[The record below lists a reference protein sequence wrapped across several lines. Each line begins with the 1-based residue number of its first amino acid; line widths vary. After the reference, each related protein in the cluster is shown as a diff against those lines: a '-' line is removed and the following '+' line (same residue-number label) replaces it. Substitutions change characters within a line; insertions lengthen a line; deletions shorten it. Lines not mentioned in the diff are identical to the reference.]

1 MGLFAPAGVPRG
13 GPIPYCVPMTEK
25 ELKEIY
31 GRNIKRLR
39 EKKKLTQAKLAEEIG
54 IAEKYLSTLE
64 TCDKWGSLDTLLALS
79 NALGVAPYELLLPQN
94 QAVSYDSRRTKQ
106 LMTRFRANLN
116 ELVDTVE
123 EFLSQNPHGAE

>member
-1 MGLFAPAGVPRG
+1 
-13 GPIPYCVPMTEK
+13 MTEE
-25 ELKEIY
+25 ELKKIY
-31 GRNIKRLR
+31 GKNIKQFR
-39 EKKKLTQAKLAEEIG
+39 EQKKMTQAKLAEEIG

-64 TCDKWGSLDTLLALS
+64 TCDKWGSFDTLLALA
-79 NALGVAPYELLLPQN
+79 NALGVEPYELLLPQN

-123 EFLSQNPHGAE
+123 EFLEEK

>member
-1 MGLFAPAGVPRG
+1 
-13 GPIPYCVPMTEK
+13 MTEE
-25 ELKEIY
+25 ELKKIY
-31 GRNIKRLR
+31 GKNIKQFR
-39 EKKKLTQAKLAEEIG
+39 EQKKMTQSKLAEEIG

-64 TCDKWGSLDTLLALS
+64 TCDKWGSFDTLLALA
-79 NALGVAPYELLLPQN
+79 NVLGVEPYELLLPQN

-123 EFLSQNPHGAE
+123 EFLEEK

>member
-1 MGLFAPAGVPRG
+1 
-13 GPIPYCVPMTEK
+13 MTEK

-31 GRNIKRLR
+31 GRNIKRFR
-39 EKKKLTQAKLAEEIG
+39 EGQKITQSQLAEKIG

-64 TCDKWGSLDTLLALS
+64 TCDKWGSFDTLLALA
-79 NALGVAPYELLLPQN
+79 NALDVEPYELLLPQN

-106 LMTRFRANLN
+106 LMSRFRTSLN

-123 EFLSQNPHGAE
+123 AFLEEK

>member
-1 MGLFAPAGVPRG
+1 M
-13 GPIPYCVPMTEK
+13 K
-25 ELKEIY
+25 KIY
-31 GRNIKRLR
+31 GKNIKQFR
-39 EKKKLTQAKLAEEIG
+39 EQKKMTQAKLAEEIG

-64 TCDKWGSLDTLLALS
+64 TCDKWGSFDTLLALA
-79 NALGVAPYELLLPQN
+79 NALGVEPYELLLPQN

-123 EFLSQNPHGAE
+123 EFLEEK